1 LLSVCIQQLGMQN
14 FSKKELLFGKLLCK
28 TKAINQQPVRF
39 TRKPRWLPKAPSK
52 MFRVPVRPQ
61 VSVEE
66 RNELFKLFTNY
77 RTSIKSI
84 QKQLE
89 NELEKSYT
97 GHEVLREIA
106 DREETLWAKCVDV
119 NENWNAEVAI
129 AREERLAREREVQ
142 RETILAQLIEKEE
155 EKKQKFEATEQIIRL
170 EKEKSKTY
178 ITTENIDEA
187 IEKALDNIV
196 DHSYA
201 LDLAGNIYQGNNS
214 NEPGTGTTGTHQL
227 RVQSIN

>member
-1 LLSVCIQQLGMQN
+1 MQN
-14 FSKKELLFGKLLCK
+14 FCKKELLFGKLLCK

-61 VSVEE
+61 ISVEE

-77 RTSIKSI
+77 RTSLKSI

-89 NELEKSYT
+89 DELEKSYT
-97 GHEVLREIA
+97 GHEIIQEIVNK
-106 DREETLWAKCVDV
+106 EEALWVKCIDI
-119 NENWNAEVAI
+119 NENWNAEVAL
-129 AREERLAREREVQ
+129 ARDERLAREREVQ
-142 RETILAQLIEKEE
+142 REIILAQLIEKEKE
-155 EKKQKFEATEQIIRL
+155 EKQKFEAIEQIVRL

-187 IEKALDNIV
+187 IEKALDNVV
-196 DHSYA
+196 DHKYA
-201 LDLAGNIYQGNNS
+201 IDLAGNIYQGNNS
-214 NEPGTGTTGTHQL
+214 NEPTTGAMGTHQL